1 MRRHAAAA
9 ALWDSSDG
17 VLSVWN
23 GTLSMTSEHA
33 AVEKAHSTLPRLPVA
48 GAARAVER
56 CHTGAHWRSHAV
68 KNPVWKSNG
77 GV

>member
-1 MRRHAAAA
+1 MLLLKRRIRRY
-9 ALWDSSDG
+9 
-17 VLSVWN
+17 
-23 GTLSMTSEHA
+23 
-33 AVEKAHSTLPRLPVA
+33 PRLPVA

-77 GV
+77 VRVTSMDMCSLDLDVIRGVVKKALAHSDFW